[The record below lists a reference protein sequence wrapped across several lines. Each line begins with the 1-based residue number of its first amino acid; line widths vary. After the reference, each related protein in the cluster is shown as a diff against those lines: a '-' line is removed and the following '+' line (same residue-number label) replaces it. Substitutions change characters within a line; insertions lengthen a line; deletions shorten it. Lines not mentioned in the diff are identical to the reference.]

1 MNSVRTR
8 VANHVCWI
16 AAAAAAAGCSVFSP
30 YIPASGTPVL
40 RDRPTTA
47 KGALERLVA
56 GNQRFASFAPAIAST
71 SDLEQMFV
79 RNEAGQ
85 APYATILTCADS
97 RLSPSMLFD
106 EFLGELFV
114 VREAGNIAVSPTNL
128 GSLEYAHLV
137 LNTPL
142 LVVMGH
148 QHCGA
153 VDAAFK
159 KSDVPG
165 NIKSIVEVIEP
176 GIAGASSLDD
186 AIVRNVGAVIASI
199 RASSPALSG
208 AAMVGAVYDHGSGRV
223 RFLDHGDLGV
233 SSR

>member
-1 MNSVRTR
+1 MRSVRIR
-8 VANHVCWI
+8 MVNRVCWI
-16 AAAAAAAGCSVFSP
+16 AAAAAAAAGCSVFSS
-30 YIPASGTPVL
+30 YNPASDTPVL
-40 RDRPTTA
+40 RHHPRTGKA
-47 KGALERLVA
+47 ALERLVA
-56 GNQRFASFAPAIAST
+56 GNQRFASHAPAIAST
-71 SDLEQMFV
+71 SEIEEMFT

-85 APYATILTCADS
+85 LPYATILTCADS

-114 VREAGNIAVSPTNL
+114 VREAGNIAVSPTSL
-128 GSLEYAHLV
+128 GSLEYAHIV
-137 LNTPL
+137 LKTPL

-148 QHCGA
+148 RHCGA
-153 VDAAFK
+153 VAAAFK

-186 AIVRNVGAVIASI
+186 AIVKNVGAVIASI

-208 AAMVGAVYDHGSGRV
+208 AAMVGAVYDLGSGRV
-223 RFLDHGDLGV
+223 RFLDQPGGN
-233 SSR
+233 